1 MNYDI
6 EQINQCIKL
15 FSESQKAFMRS
26 ERRVLLRSTL
36 FDVPRRSS
44 LGWECVYQTAYPLL
58 KELIQRIS
66 PEEIGWRMKRLCS
79 RPNYLTLSI
88 LMCSYLGAR
97 QQRRLDP
104 GWMLETST
112 SEEEDEQ
119 ICFVVDFWRRVAR
132 SYRNDGY
139 LMPIENAHRQPILPE
154 SIVKIVRDS
163 LTPSSP
169 ERYALVRR
177 MMATLEI
184 YAFILHGEQRDGLFA
199 HGPYETEDDGVIV
212 IREFTDLQNDY
223 LPWAMTETWNLYPH
237 LAVALRLRDVNVQFD
252 LFGGVLIDPPDYA
265 SRVVACALLRCR
277 EDGSIVLIPDDEIP
291 EITRR
296 AAEAENELYLK
307 AARWTQRYKIEY
319 GIDLFANHM
328 KSFFDVAGVDAGER
342 IRATFRAVGRPVV
355 QHMLKRGALPSIWQ
369 FMATTEGDFFSP
381 VSRAP

>member
-6 EQINQCIKL
+6 EQINRCIKL

-58 KELIQRIS
+58 KELIQHIS
-66 PEEIGWRMKRLCS
+66 PEEIGRRMKRLCS

-97 QQRRLDP
+97 QQRRLDQ
-104 GWMLETST
+104 GWTLGTST
-112 SEEEDEQ
+112 TEEEDERT
-119 ICFVVDFWRRVAR
+119 CFVVDFWRRVVR

-139 LMPIENAHRQPILPE
+139 LMPVENEHRQPILPE
-154 SIVKIVRDS
+154 PIVGIIRDS
-163 LTPSSP
+163 LTPSDP

-199 HGPYETEDDGVIV
+199 HGPYAAEDDHIII

-223 LPWAMTETWNLYPH
+223 LPWAMTRTRNLYPH
-237 LAVALRLRDVNVQFD
+237 LAVALKLRDVNVRFD
-252 LFGGVLIDPPDYA
+252 LFGGVLIDPPEYA
-265 SRVVACALLRCR
+265 SRVVAHALLRRR
-277 EDGSIVLIPDDEIP
+277 EDGNVILIPDDEVP

-307 AARWTQRYKIEY
+307 AARWTRRYKIEY

-342 IRATFRAVGRPVV
+342 IRETFRAVGRPVV
-355 QHMLKRGALPSIWQ
+355 QRMMERDELPSMWQ

-381 VSRAP
+381 VGRIA